1 MTDALITTEMREEAL
16 SRLYVHA
23 VATGAGYT
31 TSTPSPDCDGVDLQ
45 IQAGGAMRPA
55 LHLQLKATV
64 NLEKNGKGDV
74 RYPLKI
80 RNYNLLREETQ
91 TPRLLVVLDLP
102 RDEERWMTI
111 TVNELVLRNRA
122 YWLSLREF
130 EGTTNTTSVTVEIPE
145 KNLFNIEN
153 LIALMDQSRG
163 GSVR

>member
-102 RDEERWMTI
+102 RDKERWMTI